1 MEPVDKREL
10 MLSRIKFIAEVSQV
24 AQCSNSEFLIAMSLI
39 SDLTSQIVTSQN
51 YDEIF
56 YNVNYGLKV
65 SHSYALKVRHF
76 KTGF

>member
-10 MLSRIKFIAEVSQV
+10 TLSRIKFIAEVSQV
-24 AQCSNSEFLIAMSLI
+24 AQCSNSEFLVAMSLI

-56 YNVNYGLKV
+56 YNADGKK
-65 SHSYALKVRHF
+65 SH
-76 KTGF
+76 

>member
-56 YNVNYGLKV
+56 Y
-65 SHSYALKVRHF
+65 
-76 KTGF
+76 

>member
-24 AQCSNSEFLIAMSLI
+24 AQCSNSEFLVAMSLI

-56 YNVNYGLKV
+56 YNADGKKP
-65 SHSYALKVRHF
+65 H
-76 KTGF
+76 

>member
-10 MLSRIKFIAEVSQV
+10 TLSRIKFIAEVSQV
-24 AQCSNSEFLIAMSLI
+24 AQCSNGEFLVAMSLI

-56 YNVNYGLKV
+56 YNADGKK
-65 SHSYALKVRHF
+65 SH
-76 KTGF
+76 

>member
-10 MLSRIKFIAEVSQV
+10 TLSRIKFIAEVSQV
-24 AQCSNSEFLIAMSLI
+24 AQCSNSEFLVAMSLI

-56 YNVNYGLKV
+56 YNVDGKK
-65 SHSYALKVRHF
+65 SH
-76 KTGF
+76 